1 MKVAVCSIAL
11 IASASSFTS
20 QVNKVQSSTALNAEN
35 SRRQAIA
42 AASAAFLPA
51 IANAAVGESPR
62 FSVFGVIGDGTSMS
76 EGAAYGIDQSSKLYS
91 PYSVYSPEGKESL
104 YQPGEKEEIERKM
117 EIIAESKN
125 RLGKLPAYIEK
136 KKWFEVTTEL
146 DRYMYET
153 RGAVRGLAKTFE
165 QKEAADA
172 FFKAIE
178 KTNGSATL
186 KNGDACLAAA
196 KDSAVKLDKFVSMI

>member
-62 FSVFGVIGDGTSMS
+62 FSVFGVFGDGTSYS
-76 EGAAYGIDQSSKLYS
+76 EGAAYGSDQSSKTFS
-91 PYSVYSPEGKESL
+91 PYSVYGAQSKDSL
-104 YQPGEKEEIERKM
+104 YVKGGDADYVLRK
-117 EIIAESKN
+117 
-125 RLGKLPAYIEK
+125 
-136 KKWFEVTTEL
+136 
-146 DRYMYET
+146 
-153 RGAVRGLAKTFE
+153 
-165 QKEAADA
+165 
-172 FFKAIE
+172 KAI
-178 KTNGSATL
+178 L
-186 KNGDACLAAA
+186 K
-196 KDSAVKLDKFVSMI
+196 

>member
-1 MKVAVCSIAL
+1 
-11 IASASSFTS
+11 
-20 QVNKVQSSTALNAEN
+20 
-35 SRRQAIA
+35 
-42 AASAAFLPA
+42 
-51 IANAAVGESPR
+51 
-62 FSVFGVIGDGTSMS
+62 
-76 EGAAYGIDQSSKLYS
+76 
-91 PYSVYSPEGKESL
+91 
-104 YQPGEKEEIERKM
+104 
-117 EIIAESKN
+117 
-125 RLGKLPAYIEK
+125 
-136 KKWFEVTTEL
+136 
-146 DRYMYET
+146 MYET